1 MSSPTNEELHAAD
14 EALQAQ
20 LTEMRE
26 GFQRHEL
33 ELEDWA
39 TWRKDVDRTI
49 EELHALQR
57 QVATK
62 EDLRRLEQRLQLA
75 SNTVPAPVAIFFG
88 GALLLLGIAAVLAHL
103 L

>member
-1 MSSPTNEELHAAD
+1 MPTTDELHAAD
-14 EALQAQ
+14 QQLQAQ
-20 LTEMRE
+20 ITEMRE

-39 TWRKDVDRTI
+39 TWRRDVDRTV
-49 EELHALQR
+49 EELRDVQR

-62 EDLRRLEQRLQLA
+62 EDLRRMEHRLQLA
-75 SNTVPAPVAIFFG
+75 ANTVPAPVAIFFG
-88 GALLLLGIAAVLAHL
+88 GALLLLAVIALAAHL

>member
-1 MSSPTNEELHAAD
+1 MPTTDELHAAD
-14 EALQAQ
+14 QQLQAQ
-20 LTEMRE
+20 ITEMRE

-39 TWRKDVDRTI
+39 TWRRDVDRTV
-49 EELHALQR
+49 EELRDVQR

-62 EDLRRLEQRLQLA
+62 EDLRRMEQRLQLA
-75 SNTVPAPVAIFFG
+75 ANTVPAPVAIFFG
-88 GALLLLGIAAVLAHL
+88 GALLLLAVLALAAHL